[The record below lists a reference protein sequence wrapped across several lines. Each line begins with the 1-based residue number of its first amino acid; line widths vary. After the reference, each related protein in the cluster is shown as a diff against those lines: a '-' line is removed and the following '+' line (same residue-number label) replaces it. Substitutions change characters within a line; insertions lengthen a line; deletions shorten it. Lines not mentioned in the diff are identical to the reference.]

1 MKTKKK
7 NILKRMMSVILTVL
21 MVLCSVPM
29 TSFASGMNLGQQN
42 NNAEIDISVSTHYG
56 HELHTTTVNGQ
67 TYPLFCIE
75 YGKKSPSVS
84 TLGSQGRPADE
95 TSLEAAEWIF
105 AGYYMVHG
113 NDIDW
118 LDMAYAQKKT
128 WEITGSNTDWTFSD
142 AGYRAWCEQA
152 ENNMRRLETK
162 PSFNNANVGK
172 ILAGTSKTIIDTN
185 GVLCDYPEFTYP
197 PTDNKGITITHRANS
212 NELTITVD
220 KNCTESY
227 WAIPNNTY
235 RKTITGQDSDC
246 LIYNAKTGGT
256 QKLLYSAYYDPVSF
270 FVDGDITPL
279 GKTEITKQDHWGA
292 SVNGARFGLFTDAG
306 CTNKV
311 AEATS
316 NGGKVVFEYL
326 EPKNYFVKELSAPQ
340 GYLLDEKV
348 IRVNVESNKT
358 ATSTV
363 INDEPTGN
371 ITLTKELDTEK
382 TNGKFGDVKIWEATY
397 TLMAKTDIKSKA
409 GTHTFYKAGEV
420 ISTKNITNKD
430 GFTGT
435 VTWEGLPLGDYTVFE
450 ETAPYGT
457 SKDTNRYDV
466 TLSYKDQTTPII
478 INNTTKSIDV
488 LKSMKVNIYKTGTN
502 GDAVVLDGVE
512 GAEFTIKL
520 KADYENA
527 LAQGYTYNEIWAT
540 KNDNGKWE
548 VNGKAVDVSDVRVA
562 QALKIAPNYD
572 VITTDAE
579 GNAVSTYLPF
589 SWYICKETKTPK
601 DFESCKDF
609 SFEIK
614 NDESEMSVEKQVKFI
629 VPNNK
634 PFEAPV
640 KMIKVDTDSGKLVT
654 LTSTNF
660 KIRATENVYDTSTG
674 SVKYAK
680 GEFVK
685 AKVGNSWYDE
695 FMTNSDGYVVPTTGN
710 TYASTND
717 EKGTVTTP
725 FKLPA
730 GNYEICEIKTAK
742 GFLVPDGNKPFVI
755 TNVLGNDTD
764 ADGDV
769 IVPVT
774 IKNEQPK
781 ANIIINKDFELRE
794 GMNLSLINVDYTKV
808 AFELTA
814 AENIIDMADG
824 SIVYEKGSTIDTYHL
839 DKNGKLEI
847 NDLWIG
853 EYNFKEVSTIDGAV
867 LDDTVYSIK
876 FEAKDNTTKEYTE
889 TFNIVNYT
897 TELDISKTDVTG
909 EKEIE
914 GAELTIVDKDNNII
928 DNWIS
933 TTESHKIE
941 GLTVDETYTLIE
953 EIASNGIVTANSI
966 DFTVTNTAEVQK
978 VIMKD
983 KAVGITKTDING
995 NFVKGAEL
1003 QITNDRTKQIVDKW
1017 ITGQHLFDVTDE
1029 MKADLSEGKTVSDL
1043 FINENDS
1050 TVKYVITPIKDSN
1063 NYSLMLQSDGVTDY
1077 YIIDINGD
1085 ETIHLASGLIEE
1097 NSYTAT
1103 EISTPSEF
1111 VTATPIQFDVTS
1123 EKENQLI
1130 SMIDKK
1136 VEISKVDVTTG
1147 EELEGAELSI
1157 SDKEGNIIEEWTST
1171 KTVHIVTGL
1180 EEGKSY
1186 ILTEK
1191 TAPYGFEIAES
1202 IEFTV
1207 STDKQ
1212 TQRIVMKDDYI
1223 YSSVRVV
1230 KCDIT
1235 TKKPIVSN
1243 EFEFSIYADKECT
1256 QLISTSGANKDEGTA
1271 LFEKLKYGTFYIAE
1285 TKAPLGYSLSD
1296 QVVEIV
1302 INENG
1307 VTADGVSLEE
1317 SDGVYSFEYYDELLP
1332 IINTG
1337 DVNNTV
1343 KLAVMGGLLVVF
1355 IIIFVLVSKKMKKN
1369 KK

>member
-29 TSFASGMNLGQQN
+29 TSFASGMNLGEQN
-42 NNAEIDISVSTHYG
+42 NNAEIDISVSKHYG

-67 TYPLFCIE
+67 TYPLFCLE

-84 TLGSQGRPADE
+84 ILGSQGRPADA

-128 WEITGSNTDWTFSD
+128 WEITGSNTNWTFSD

-152 ENNMRRLETK
+152 ERNMIRLDTR
-162 PSFNNANVGK
+162 PSFDATNVGK
-172 ILAGTSKTIIDTN
+172 FLAGTSKTIIDTN
-185 GVLCDYPEFTYP
+185 GVLCDYPEFTYSA
-197 PTDNKGITITHRANS
+197 TNDVTITHRAYS
-212 NELTITVD
+212 NKLTITVD
-220 KNCTESY
+220 KTCTETRFRLPDGIYPKS
-227 WAIPNNTY
+227 
-235 RKTITGQDSDC
+235 ITGHNNDC

-270 FVDGDITPL
+270 AFNGDIVPL
-279 GKTEITKQDHWGA
+279 GKAEITKKDHWGA
-292 SVNGARFGLFTDAG
+292 SVNGAKFGLYTNAG
-306 CTNKV
+306 CTTKV

-326 EPKNYFVKELSAPQ
+326 EPKEYFVKELSAPE
-340 GYLLDEKV
+340 GYLLDEKIV
-348 IRVNVESNKT
+348 KVNVESNKT
-358 ATSTV
+358 STETI

-382 TNGKFGDVKIWEATY
+382 TNGKYGDVKIWEATY

-420 ISTKNITNKD
+420 ISTKHITNKD

-435 VTWEGLPLGDYTVFE
+435 VTWEGLPLGNYTVYE
-450 ETAPYGT
+450 EASPYGT
-457 SKDTNRYDV
+457 FKDTNRYDV

-548 VNGKAVDVSDVRVA
+548 VNGKVVNVSDARVE

-640 KMIKVDTDSGKLVT
+640 KMIKVDADSGKLVT

-660 KIRATENVYDTSTG
+660 KIRATENIYDTSTG

-685 AKVGNSWYDE
+685 VKVGNSWYDE
-695 FMTNSDGYVVPTTGN
+695 FMTNSDGYVVPTIDN

-769 IVPVT
+769 IVPVR

-781 ANIIINKDFELRE
+781 ANLIIKKDIELRE

-853 EYNFKEVSTIDGAV
+853 DYTFKEVSTIDGAV
-867 LDDTVYSIK
+867 LDDTVYSVK
-876 FEAKDNTTKEYTE
+876 FEAIDNITKVYTE
-889 TFNIVNYT
+889 TFDIVNYT

-909 EKEIE
+909 EQEIE

-941 GLTVDETYTLIE
+941 GLNVDETYTLIE
-953 EIASNGIVTANSI
+953 KIASNGFVTANSI

-983 KAVGITKTDING
+983 KAVGIAKTDING

-1003 QITNDRTKQIVDKW
+1003 QITNNKTKQIVDKW
-1017 ITGQHLFDVTDE
+1017 TTGQHLFDVTDE

-1050 TVKYVITPIKDSN
+1050 TVKYVITPIEDSN

-1077 YIIDINGD
+1077 YVIDINGD
-1085 ETIHLASGLIEE
+1085 ETIHLASWLIED
-1097 NSYTAT
+1097 NTYTIT
-1103 EISTPSEF
+1103 EISTPDKF
-1111 VTATPIQFDVTS
+1111 VTATPIVFNVTS
-1123 EKENQLI
+1123 EKENQLVN
-1130 SMIDKK
+1130 MIDKQ
-1136 VEISKVDVTTG
+1136 VEISKINVTTG
-1147 EELEGAELSI
+1147 EELSGAELTI
-1157 SDKEGNIIEEWTST
+1157 TDTEGNVIEEWIST
-1171 KTVHIVTGL
+1171 DEIHIVTGL
-1180 EEGKSY
+1180 EEGKTY

-1191 TAPYGFEIAES
+1191 TAPYGFAVAES

-1212 TQRIVMKDDYI
+1212 TQRVVMKDDYI
-1223 YSSVRVV
+1223 YASVRVV

-1243 EFEFSIYADKECT
+1243 EFEFSIYADKDCKE
-1256 QLISTSGANKDEGTA
+1256 LISTSGANKNEGTA
-1271 LFEKLKYGTFYIAE
+1271 LFEKLKYGTYYIAE

-1337 DVNNTV
+1337 DVNNTL

>member
-227 WAIPNNTY
+227 WTILNNTY

>member
-21 MVLCSVPM
+21 MALCSVPM

-42 NNAEIDISVSTHYG
+42 NNAEINISVSTHYG

-75 YGKKSPSVS
+75 YGKKTPSVS
-84 TLGSQGRPADE
+84 TLGSQGRPADA

-128 WEITGSNTDWTFSD
+128 WEITGSNTSWTFSD
-142 AGYRAWCEQA
+142 AGYRTWCEQA
-152 ENNMRRLETK
+152 QNNMRRLETK

-172 ILAGTSKTIIDTN
+172 VLAGTSKTITDTN
-185 GVLCDYPEFTYP
+185 GVLCDYPEFSYP
-197 PTDNKGITITHRANS
+197 ATNGVTITHRANS

-326 EPKNYFVKELSAPQ
+326 EPKPYFVKELSAPQ

-348 IRVNVESNKT
+348 ISVNVESNKT

-371 ITLTKELDTEK
+371 ITLTKELDTKK
-382 TNGKFGDVKIWEATY
+382 TNGKYGDVKIWEATY
-397 TLMAKTDIKSKA
+397 TLMAKNDIKSKA
-409 GTHTFYKAGEV
+409 GTHTFYKAGEA
-420 ISTKNITNKD
+420 ISTKHITNKD

-457 SKDTNRYDV
+457 FKDTNRYDV

-540 KNDNGKWE
+540 KNDSRKWE
-548 VNGKAVDVSDVRVA
+548 VNGKAVNVSDARVA

-579 GNAVSTYLPF
+579 GNAISTYLPF

-614 NDESEMSVEKQVKFI
+614 NDESEMPVEKKVKYI

-640 KMIKVDTDSGKLVT
+640 KMNKVDADSGKLVT

-660 KIRATENVYDTSTG
+660 KIRATENIYTSTG

-730 GNYEICEIKTAK
+730 GNYEICEIKNAK

-781 ANIIINKDFELRE
+781 ANLIINKDFELRKD
-794 GMNLSLINVDYTKV
+794 MDLSLINVDYTKV
-808 AFELTA
+808 AFELIA

-839 DKNGKLEI
+839 DKNGKVEI

-867 LDDTVYSIK
+867 LDDTVYSVK

-914 GAELTIVDKDNNII
+914 GAELTIFDKDNNII

-933 TTESHKIE
+933 TTENHKIE
-941 GLTVDETYTLIE
+941 GLNVDETYTLIE

-983 KAVGITKTDING
+983 KTVGITKTDIDG

-1003 QITNDRTKQIVDKW
+1003 QITNNKTKQIVDKW

-1063 NYSLMLQSDGVTDY
+1063 NYSLVLQSDGVTDY
-1077 YIIDINGD
+1077 YVIDINGD

-1097 NSYTAT
+1097 NSYTVT
-1103 EISTPSEF
+1103 EISTPSKF
-1111 VTATPIQFDVTS
+1111 VTATPIVFDVTS

-1271 LFEKLKYGTFYIAE
+1271 LFEKLKYGTFYIRE

-1332 IINTG
+1332 VINTG
-1337 DVNNTV
+1337 DVNNTA

>member
-1 MKTKKK
+1 MKVKKK
-7 NILKRMMSVILTVL
+7 NLLKKMMSFVLTIL
-21 MVLCSVPM
+21 MVLCSLPM

-42 NNAEIDISVSTHYG
+42 NNAEINISVSVHYG

-84 TLGSQGRPADE
+84 TLGSQGRPADA
-95 TSLEAAEWIF
+95 TSLKAAEWIF

-113 NDIDW
+113 NNIDW

-128 WEITGSNTDWTFSD
+128 WEITGSNTSWSFSD

-152 ENNMRRLETK
+152 ENNMRRLDTL
-162 PSFNNANVGK
+162 PSFNNSPVGN
-172 ILAGTSKTIIDTN
+172 ILAGTSKTITDTN
-185 GVLCDYPEFTYP
+185 GVLCDYPEFSYP
-197 PTDNKGITITHRANS
+197 ATNGITITHRANA
-212 NELTITVD
+212 NELIITVD
-220 KNCTESY
+220 KTCTETY
-227 WAIPNNTY
+227 FRIPNNTY
-235 RKTITGQDSDC
+235 RKIITGQDSDC

-256 QKLLYSAYYDPVSF
+256 QKLLYSAYYDPISF
-270 FVDGDITPL
+270 FTYGNITPL
-279 GKTEITKQDHWGA
+279 GKVEITKQDHWGA
-292 SVNGARFGLFTDAG
+292 SVNGAKFGLFADAG

-316 NGGKVVFEYL
+316 NDGKVKFEYL
-326 EPKNYFVKELSAPQ
+326 EPQNYFVKELSAPQ
-340 GYLLDEKV
+340 GYLLDDKV
-348 IRVNVESNKT
+348 ISVTVESNET

-363 INDEPTGN
+363 INNEPKGN
-371 ITLTKELDTEK
+371 AIVTKKLDTEK
-382 TNGKFGDVKIWEATY
+382 TNGKYGDVKIGEATY
-397 TLMAKTDIKSKA
+397 TLVAKTDITSKA
-409 GTHTFYKAGEV
+409 DSHTFYKAGDV
-420 ISTKNITNKD
+420 VSTKHITNND

-435 VTWEGLPLGDYTVFE
+435 TTWEGVPLGEYTVYE
-450 ETAPYGT
+450 ETAPSGT
-457 SKDTNRYDV
+457 FKDTNGYDI
-466 TLSYKDQTTPII
+466 TLSYKDQTTPNI
-478 INNTTKSIDV
+478 INDDTISTDMI
-488 LKSMKVNIYKTGTN
+488 KSMKVNIYKTGTK

-540 KNDNGKWE
+540 KNDNGKWQ
-548 VNGKAVDVSDVRVA
+548 VNGKTVNVSDERVA

-572 VITTDAE
+572 VIISDKE
-579 GNAVSTYLPF
+579 GNAVSTYLPYG
-589 SWYICKETKTPK
+589 WYICKETKTPK
-601 DFESCKDF
+601 DYESCKDF
-609 SFEIK
+609 SFKIT
-614 NDESEMSVEKQVKFI
+614 NDESEMPVEKQVKYI

-640 KMIKVDTDSGKLVT
+640 KIIKVDADSDKSVT
-654 LTSTNF
+654 LSSTTF
-660 KIRATENVYDTSTG
+660 KIRATENIIDASTG

-685 AKVGNSWYDE
+685 AKVGNSWYNE
-695 FMTNSDGYVVPTTGN
+695 FMTNSDGYVVPVTGN

-725 FKLPA
+725 YKLPS
-730 GNYEICEIKTAK
+730 GNYEICEIKTAQ
-742 GFLVPDGNKPFVI
+742 GFLLPDGNKPFVI
-755 TNVLGNDTD
+755 TNVLGNDKD

-774 IKNEQPK
+774 IKNAQPK
-781 ANIIINKDFELRE
+781 ANLVINKNFELRE
-794 GMNLSLINVDYTKV
+794 DMDLSLIDVDYTKV

-824 SIVYEKGSTIDTYHL
+824 SIVYEKGSKVGTYHL
-839 DKNGKLEI
+839 NKDGKLNI
-847 NDLWIG
+847 NNLWLG
-853 EYNFKEVSTIDGAV
+853 EYNFKEISTINGAV
-867 LDDTVYSIK
+867 LDDTVYSVK

-897 TELDISKTDVTG
+897 TEFDISKTDVTG

-914 GAELTIVDKDNNII
+914 GAELSIIDKNGNIVDK
-928 DNWIS
+928 WLS

-941 GLTVDETYTLIE
+941 GLNINETYTLVE

-966 DFTVTNTAEVQK
+966 EFTVTNTAEVQK

-983 KAVGITKTDING
+983 KVVGITKTDIDG
-995 NFVKGAEL
+995 NLIKGAEL
-1003 QITNDRTKQIVDKW
+1003 QITNTKTKQIVDKW
-1017 ITGQHLFDVTDE
+1017 ITGQHLFDITDE
-1029 MKADLSEGKTVSDL
+1029 MKADLLNKKAVSDL

-1050 TVKYVITPIKDSN
+1050 TVKYVITPIADSN

-1077 YIIDINGD
+1077 YVIDINGD
-1085 ETIHLASGLIEE
+1085 ETIHLVSGLIED

-1103 EISTPSEF
+1103 EISTPSKF
-1111 VTATPIQFDVTS
+1111 VTATPIIFDVTG
-1123 EKENQLI
+1123 EKENQFI

-1136 VEISKVDVTTG
+1136 VEISKIDITTG

-1171 KTVHIVTGL
+1171 KDVHIVTGL
-1180 EEGKSY
+1180 EEGKTY

-1191 TAPYGFEIAES
+1191 TAPYGFQIAES

-1212 TQRIVMKDDYI
+1212 TQRVVMKDDYI

-1235 TKKPIVSN
+1235 TKKPIISN

-1271 LFEKLKYGTFYIAE
+1271 LFNKLKYGTYYIAE
-1285 TKAPLGYSLSD
+1285 TKAPLGYSLSN

-1307 VTADGVSLEE
+1307 VTADGVSLEQ

-1337 DVNNTV
+1337 DTNNVV
-1343 KLAVMGGLLVVF
+1343 KLVVMGGLLVLFLAIF
-1355 IIIFVLVSKKMKKN
+1355 IIVSKKMKKN